1 MRLNQRT
8 KLLSLGLSGVLAVGI
23 IGGAGVAIAQ
33 QPGNGNPGSGQ
44 QGGTDRLGERG
55 EKLDRITV
63 AQLIKASGLDKER
76 VLQALKDGKSLRE
89 IFAANGVDTQAV
101 VQTVLGQLESRL
113 RMAVQEDKL
122 TAEQAQKIL
131 AAAREAL
138 PNILDHPAA
147 LGGVDFNPGPEHR
160 LGKASLNVA
169 ADAIGISPQDL
180 LKELRGGQTIAQV
193 AVAHNVPVQTV
204 INEMVAAANAA
215 IDKAAAEGKIKPE
228 NVSRAKEKALA
239 AITKLVNEGRPP
251 R

>member
-1 MRLNQRT
+1 MRLTQRT
-8 KLLSLGLSGVLAVGI
+8 RLLSFGLSGVLAAGI

-44 QGGTDRLGERG
+44 QGGTGRLGERG
-55 EKLDRITV
+55 EKLGRITV
-63 AQLIKASGLDKER
+63 AQLIKASGLDKDL

-101 VQTVLGQLESRL
+101 VQTVLGQLETRL
-113 RMAVQEDKL
+113 NMAVQEGKL
-122 TAEQAQKIL
+122 TEEQARKIL
-131 AAAREAL
+131 GAAREAL
-138 PNILDHPAA
+138 PNVLDHHGAP
-147 LGGVDFNPGPEHR
+147 GGDDGRPGGEHR
-160 LGKASLNVA
+160 LGKASLSVA

-180 LKELRGGQTIAQV
+180 LKELRDGQTIAQV

-204 INEMVAAANAA
+204 IDDMVAAANAA

-228 NVSRAKEKALA
+228 NVAKAKEKALA
-239 AITKLVNEGRPP
+239 AIIKLVNEGRPH